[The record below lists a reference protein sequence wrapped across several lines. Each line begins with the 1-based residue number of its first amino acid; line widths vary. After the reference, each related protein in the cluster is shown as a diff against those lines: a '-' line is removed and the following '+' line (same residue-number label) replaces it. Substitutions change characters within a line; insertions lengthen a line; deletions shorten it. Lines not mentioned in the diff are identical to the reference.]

1 MIELDIKMKK
11 NKEQFD
17 LDKYLENFDRYA
29 EFKFPVIPL
38 RNELIFPDI
47 STPILIGRAFSIN
60 AINIIEKNKYS
71 QDEVVIVSQKNNI
84 LSDEDPMSKDLYRI
98 GTLCTV
104 LQKLKLPDGNY
115 KVLLQGKER
124 IKIKHFFRTDQILKA
139 KIELYPKIKPKITDE
154 IEATFRSLVK
164 IFTSYVKANS
174 NIPDEIL
181 IPLNVLSKNKKN
193 LIYYILTN
201 LSIDIH
207 KKQKIYA
214 ENDVYKTASILVK
227 ELSSENQILL
237 LEKKIED
244 QVKRQLSK
252 SQKEYFLNEQ
262 LKVIHKELGYA
273 EEEKS
278 EFIDLKKQID
288 ETNLSEEARKKAK
301 EEIKKLSRMNHNFQ
315 EYNVLY
321 TYLTTMLSLPWDEPE
336 KKEIEIKNAK
346 TVLDSDHYGLE
357 KIKDRILE
365 FISVIKLTS
374 KVKGQILC
382 FVGPPG
388 VGKTSLGK
396 SIAAAIGREFVR
408 LSLGGVRDEA
418 EIRGHRR
425 TYVGALPGI
434 IINGMIKA
442 GTKNPLIMMDEVDK
456 MSVDFRGDPSAALL
470 EVLDPEQNNDF
481 RDHYLDFGYDLSD
494 VLFITTANNLSEI
507 PQPLYDR
514 MEVIELPG
522 YTEFEK
528 LKIAEKHLIP
538 KILEKYEVG
547 NIFKVEFESEAI
559 SKIIQSYTREAGVR
573 SLERKLSSIVR
584 KIIKQ
589 YFEGKIEK
597 NVVVTKELVAKLL
610 GIEKHLYSEVN
621 KEDKVGVVTGL
632 AWTASGGDTLQI
644 QVVKMKG
651 SGKLKLTGNLGDVM
665 QESAEAAYSYARTN
679 AKKLGIDPEFYKE
692 YDLHL
697 HVPEGGVP
705 KDGPSA
711 GITIASAIISCLSD
725 RKVDANIAMT
735 GEITLCGD
743 VLPIGGLP
751 EKLIA
756 AKRSGKKTVIFPSLN
771 LPNVSEIKDE
781 IKKGVNLI
789 PVKHISEV
797 LKLIFK

>member
-1 MIELDIKMKK
+1 MKK
-11 NKEQFD
+11 DKEQFE
-17 LDKYLENFDRYA
+17 LNKLIENNDRY
-29 EFKFPVIPL
+29 ETFKFPVIPL
-38 RNELIFPDI
+38 RNEFIFPDI
-47 STPILIGRAFSIN
+47 STPILVGRIFSVN
-60 AINIIEKNKYS
+60 ALHEVEKNALGH
-71 QDEVVIVSQKNNI
+71 DEIVVVSQKNNI
-84 LSDEDPMSKDLYRI
+84 LSDDDPFAKDLYRV

-124 IKIKHFFRTDQILKA
+124 IKIKHYYRLDKMLKA
-139 KIELYPKIKPKITDE
+139 RISLYPKTKPQITDE
-154 IEATFRSLVK
+154 VEATFRSLVK
-164 IFTSYVKANS
+164 LFITYVKSNS

-181 IPLNVLSKNKKN
+181 IPINVLSMNKKYI
-193 LIYYILTN
+193 IYYILTN
-201 LSIDIH
+201 LAIDIH

-214 ENDVYKTASILVK
+214 ENDIFKTATILVK
-227 ELSSENQILL
+227 ELTSENQILK
-237 LEKKIED
+237 LEKKIET
-244 QVKRQLSK
+244 QVKQQLSK
-252 SQKEYFLNEQ
+252 SQKEYFLHEQ

-321 TYLTTMLSLPWDEPE
+321 TYLTTMLKLPWNNPE
-336 KKEIEIKNAK
+336 KKDIEIREAKN
-346 TVLDSDHYGLE
+346 VLDSDHYGLE

-365 FISVIKLTS
+365 FLSIIKLTS

-396 SIAAAIGREFVR
+396 SIAAATGREFVR

-434 IINGMIKA
+434 IINGLIKA

-481 RDHYLDFGYDLSD
+481 RDHYLDFGFDLSD
-494 VLFITTANNLSEI
+494 VLFITTANSLSEI

-538 KILEKYEVG
+538 KILGKYEVK
-547 NIFKVEFESEAI
+547 NILDIIFESDAV

-584 KIIKQ
+584 KIVKK
-589 YFEGKIEK
+589 YFEEEISKK
-597 NVVVTKELVAKLL
+597 VVVNTKMVSELL
-610 GIEKHLYSEVN
+610 GVEKHLYSEVN
-621 KEDKVGVVTGL
+621 NEDKIGVVTGL

-651 SGKLKLTGNLGDVM
+651 NGKLKLTGNLGDVM
-665 QESAEAAYSYARTN
+665 QESAEAAFSYARTN
-679 AKKLGIDPEFYKE
+679 AEKLGIDPDFYKE

-711 GITIASAIISCLSD
+711 GITITSAIISCLSD
-725 RKVDANIAMT
+725 KKVDAKIAMT

-743 VLPIGGLP
+743 VLPIGGLA

-756 AKRSGKKTVIFPSLN
+756 AKRAGKSVVIFPSLN

-781 IKKGVNLI
+781 IKKDIELI

-797 LKLIFK
+797 LKLILK

>member
-1 MIELDIKMKK
+1 MRKK
-11 NKEQFD
+11 LNDAD
-17 LDKYLENFDRYA
+17 LDKIIESIDRY
-29 EFKFPVIPL
+29 ESFKFPVVPL

-47 STPILIGRAFSIN
+47 SSPILVGREFSIN
-60 AINIIEKNKYS
+60 AIKELDRNIECDGEI
-71 QDEVVIVSQKNNI
+71 VVVSQKNNI
-84 LSDEDPMSKDLYRI
+84 LSDDDPISKDLYRV
-98 GTLCTV
+98 GTLCSV

-124 IKIKHFFRTDQILKA
+124 IKIRHFFRLDQILKA
-139 KIELYPKIKPKITDE
+139 HIDLYPKSKSKNTE
-154 IEATFRSLVK
+154 EVEATFRSLVNLFS
-164 IFTSYVKANS
+164 IYVKSNS

-181 IPLNVLSKNKKN
+181 IPINVLSKNRESI
-193 LIYYILTN
+193 IYYILTN
-201 LSIDIH
+201 LAIDIH
-207 KKQKIYA
+207 KKQKIYQ
-214 ENDVYKTASILVK
+214 ENDIYKTAVILVK
-227 ELSSENQILL
+227 ELSAENQILK
-237 LEKKIED
+237 LEKKIES
-244 QVKRQLSK
+244 QVKQQLSK
-252 SQKEYFLNEQ
+252 SQKEYFLHEQ

-273 EEEKS
+273 EEEKT
-278 EFIDLKKQID
+278 EFVDLKKQI
-288 ETNLSEEARKKAK
+288 EKTNLSEEARKKA
-301 EEIKKLSRMNHNFQ
+301 EDEIKKLSRMNHNFQ

-321 TYLTTMLSLPWDEPE
+321 TYLTTMLKLPWNEPE
-336 KKEIEIKNAK
+336 KFDIEIKKAK
-346 TVLDSDHYGLE
+346 KVLDSDHYGLE
-357 KIKDRILE
+357 KIKDRVLE
-365 FISVIKLTS
+365 FLSIIKLTS

-396 SIAAAIGREFVR
+396 SIATATGREFVR

-434 IINGMIKA
+434 IINGLIKA

-538 KILEKYEVG
+538 KILEKYEVK
-547 NIFKVEFESEAI
+547 NILDIKFESDAVE
-559 SKIIQSYTREAGVR
+559 KIIQSYTREAGVR
-573 SLERKLSSIVR
+573 SLERKISSIVR
-584 KIIKQ
+584 KIVKKF
-589 YFEGKIEK
+589 FEEEIEK
-597 NVVVTKELVAKLL
+597 NIVVDKKLVSELL

-621 KEDKVGVVTGL
+621 NEDKIGVVTGL

-644 QVVKMKG
+644 QVVKMQG

-665 QESAEAAYSYARTN
+665 QESAEAAFSYARTN
-679 AKKLGIDPEFYKE
+679 AEKLGIDPNFYKE

-711 GITIASAIISCLSD
+711 GITITSAIVSCLSD
-725 RKVDANIAMT
+725 RKVDAQIAMT

-756 AKRSGKKTVIFPSLN
+756 AKRAGKTTVIFPSLN

-781 IKKGVNLI
+781 IKKGIKLI

-797 LKLIFK
+797 LELILK

>member
-1 MIELDIKMKK
+1 MKK
-11 NKEQFD
+11 NKEPFN
-17 LDKYLENFDRYA
+17 LEKYLAEENRY
-29 EFKFPVIPL
+29 ESTKFPVIPL

-47 STPILIGRAFSIN
+47 SSPILVGRKASLNVIKGFEN
-60 AINIIEKNKYS
+60 DKFYYD
-71 QDEVVIVSQKNNI
+71 DEVVIVSQKNNI
-84 LSDEDPMSKDLYRI
+84 LSDDDPKAKDLYRV
-98 GTLCTV
+98 GTLCTI

-124 IKIKHFFRTDQILKA
+124 IKINHFFRINEILLA
-139 KIELYPKIKPKITDE
+139 KIETYPKTKSKVTNE
-154 IEATFRSLVK
+154 VEATFRSLIK
-164 IFTSYVKANS
+164 LFRIYVKSNP
-174 NIPDEIL
+174 NIPDEVL
-181 IPLNVLSKNKKN
+181 IPVNVLSKHKDN

-201 LSIDIH
+201 LSVDIH

-214 ENDVYKTASILVK
+214 ENDIYKTASILVK
-227 ELSSENQILL
+227 ELSAENQILK
-237 LEKKIED
+237 LEKKIEN
-244 QVKRQLSK
+244 QVKQQLSK
-252 SQKEYFLNEQ
+252 SQKEYFLHEQ
-262 LKVIHKELGYA
+262 LKVIHKELGYS
-273 EEEKS
+273 EEEKT
-278 EFIDLKKQID
+278 EIVDLKKQI
-288 ETNLSEEARKKAK
+288 EKTNLSDEAK
-301 EEIKKLSRMNHNFQ
+301 EKAQSELKKLSRMNHNFQ
-315 EYNVLY
+315 EYTVLY
-321 TYLTTMLSLPWDEPE
+321 TYLTTMLKLPWETP
-336 KKEIEIKNAK
+336 KKFDIEIKEAK
-346 TVLDSDHYGLE
+346 KVLDSDHYGLE

-365 FISVIKLTS
+365 FLSIIKLTS

-396 SIAAAIGREFVR
+396 SIAAATGREFIR

-481 RDHYLDFGYDLSD
+481 RDHYLDFGFDLSD
-494 VLFITTANNLSEI
+494 VLFITTANSLSEI

-528 LKIAEKHLIP
+528 LKIAEQHLIP
-538 KILEKYEVG
+538 KILKKYEVKDVLD
-547 NIFKVEFESEAI
+547 IQFKSDAV

-573 SLERKLSSIVR
+573 SLERKLASIVR
-584 KIIKQ
+584 KIVKKF
-589 YFEGKIEK
+589 FEGKMKKKII
-597 NVVVTKELVAKLL
+597 VDKELVRELL
-610 GIEKHLYSEVN
+610 GVEKHLYSEVN
-621 KEDKVGVVTGL
+621 NEDKVGVVTGL

-651 SGKLKLTGNLGDVM
+651 NGKLKLTGNLGDVM

-679 AKKLGIDPEFYKE
+679 AEKLGIDPEFYKE

-725 RKVDANIAMT
+725 KKANAKIAMT

-743 VLPIGGLP
+743 VLPIGGLA

-756 AKRSGKKTVIFPSLN
+756 AKRSGKSTVIFPSLN
-771 LPNVSEIKDE
+771 LPNISEIKDE
-781 IKKGVNLI
+781 IKKGIDLV

-797 LKLIFK
+797 LKLILK